1 MPTFDTL
8 PLSEARANSATG
20 QRAALLQEYMG
31 YIQRVAPGK
40 AGKLQPEAGETTQ
53 ALRRRLTAA
62 AEALGKE
69 LQVRRSANAVYFW
82 MHRRPRAAAGPA
94 RTRPRSPRFS
104 AYTNAESE
112 HWLSGQQSRLQ
123 CAGLLLLLLS
133 PA

>member
-31 YIQRVAPGK
+31 YIQRVAPGQ

-82 MHRRPRAAAGPA
+82 TSEAPRRGRPRKNPVA
-94 RTRPRSPRFS
+94 
-104 AYTNAESE
+104 
-112 HWLSGQQSRLQ
+112 
-123 CAGLLLLLLS
+123 
-133 PA
+133 